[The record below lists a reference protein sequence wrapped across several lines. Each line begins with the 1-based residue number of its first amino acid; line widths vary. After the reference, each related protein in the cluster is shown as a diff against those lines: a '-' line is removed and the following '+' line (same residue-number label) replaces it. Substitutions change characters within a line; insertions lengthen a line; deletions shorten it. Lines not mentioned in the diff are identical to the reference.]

1 MECWKLCGNK
11 QWMYPLHHILT
22 VSLHV
27 GMVDTHNFPHFYVR
41 CCLIDIT
48 AMRHERVLYVTNR
61 RLAISPDLL
70 FCEFW
75 IWSFSFLSTVKITL
89 MRHKMFN
96 LKPKIK
102 ENHCFRSNV
111 IIDGVHP
118 KTHPFFT
125 RHPVRVVYKVVS
137 QFSEP
142 NFLSFSCLNSARH
155 NFVLELCRA

>member
-1 MECWKLCGNK
+1 MSYAYLIHGLGYQYIGN
-11 QWMYPLHHILT
+11 WHNNITHIYC

-48 AMRHERVLYVTNR
+48 AMRHDRVLYVTNR

-89 MRHKMFN
+89 MRHKIFH

-102 ENHCFRSNV
+102 ENHCFRRQ
-111 IIDGVHP
+111 
-118 KTHPFFT
+118 FLFT
-125 RHPVRVVYKVVS
+125 GDHDP
-137 QFSEP
+137 
-142 NFLSFSCLNSARH
+142 A
-155 NFVLELCRA
+155 